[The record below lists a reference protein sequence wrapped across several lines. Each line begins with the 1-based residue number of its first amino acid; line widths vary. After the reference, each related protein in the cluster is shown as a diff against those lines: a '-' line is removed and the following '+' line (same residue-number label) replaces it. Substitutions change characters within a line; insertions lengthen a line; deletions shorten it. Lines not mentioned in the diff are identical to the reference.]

1 MTCNRFREAHAKL
14 HRTLNIKHLRDMDK
28 NLMDALYVEHDG
40 KIGVLSSDE
49 RKVVSQV
56 VGTDLTLVYDKKEGN
71 TYLLIPLTRNHKF
84 ECKSSHIIVD
94 GKRFDSDIFFRKNGC
109 QWIQMQSKE
118 MLLMVA

>member
-1 MTCNRFREAHAKL
+1 MN
-14 HRTLNIKHLRDMDK
+14 K

-56 VGTDLTLVYDKKEGN
+56 IGTDLTIVYDKNECN

-118 MLLMVA
+118 MLSMVA

>member
-1 MTCNRFREAHAKL
+1 MNK
-14 HRTLNIKHLRDMDK
+14 D
-28 NLMDALYVEHDG
+28 LMDALYVEHDG

-56 VGTDLTLVYDKKEGN
+56 IGTDLTIVYDKNECN

-94 GKRFDSDIFFRKNGC
+94 GKRFDSDIFFRKYGC
-109 QWIQMQSKE
+109 QWIQMQSEE
-118 MLLMVA
+118 MLSMVA

>member
-1 MTCNRFREAHAKL
+1 MN
-14 HRTLNIKHLRDMDK
+14 K

>member
-1 MTCNRFREAHAKL
+1 MN
-14 HRTLNIKHLRDMDK
+14 K
-28 NLMDALYVEHDG
+28 NLMDALYVKHDG

-56 VGTDLTLVYDKKEGN
+56 IGTDLTIVYDKNECN

-118 MLLMVA
+118 MLSMVA

>member
-1 MTCNRFREAHAKL
+1 
-14 HRTLNIKHLRDMDK
+14 MDK

-49 RKVVSQV
+49 HKVVSQV
-56 VGTDLTLVYDKKEGN
+56 IGTDLTIVYDKNECN

-94 GKRFDSDIFFRKNGC
+94 GKRFDSDIFFRKDAC

>member
-1 MTCNRFREAHAKL
+1 MNK
-14 HRTLNIKHLRDMDK
+14 D
-28 NLMDALYVEHDG
+28 LMNALYVEHDG

-49 RKVVSQV
+49 HKVVSQV
-56 VGTDLTLVYDKKEGN
+56 IGTDLTLVYDKKEGN

-94 GKRFDSDIFFRKNGC
+94 GKRFDSDIFFRKDAC

-118 MLLMVA
+118 MLSMVA

>member
-1 MTCNRFREAHAKL
+1 
-14 HRTLNIKHLRDMDK
+14 MDK
-28 NLMDALYVEHDG
+28 NLKDALYVEHDG
-40 KIGVLSSDE
+40 KIGILSSDE

-56 VGTDLTLVYDKKEGN
+56 IGTDLTLVYDKKVGN

-84 ECKSSHIIVD
+84 ECKDSHIIVD

-118 MLLMVA
+118 MLSMVA

>member
-1 MTCNRFREAHAKL
+1 MN
-14 HRTLNIKHLRDMDK
+14 K

-56 VGTDLTLVYDKKEGN
+56 IGTDLTIVYDKNECN
-71 TYLLIPLTRNHKF
+71 TYLLIPLTQAHKF
-84 ECKSSHIIVD
+84 ECKGSHIIVD

-118 MLLMVA
+118 MLSMVA